1 MATWAATVAAPIG
14 QGDFAG
20 YGGLNRPVMVY
31 QMDSY
36 RYWERGRNNFSYG
49 QFGENFTV
57 DGLPDDEV
65 CIGDRYD
72 PVESRHRAQG
82 TRLYAVF
89 RFGDDP
95 VTCEPVSGRNS
106 LLFNGRTADSDSV
119 NLGSNPGSPAGESA
133 SNRCVFVVSS
143 LAGIALK
150 LPRVSAPANAS
161 VPTRDA
167 KRQGVG
173 RERPKGTLKAVFES
187 SDMER
192 FAWVLMEV

>member
-1 MATWAATVAAPIG
+1 LAFDRRPRSTAKAFGKFLLIVATWAATVAAPIG

-20 YGGLNRPVMVY
+20 YGGLNRPIMVY

-36 RYWERGRNNFSYG
+36 RYWERELGRNNFSYG

-119 NLGSNPGSPAGESA
+119 NLGSNPGSPAKSHLSPNWPCSPPHCA
-133 SNRCVFVVSS
+133 LKCAACVFPY
-143 LAGIALK
+143 L
-150 LPRVSAPANAS
+150 
-161 VPTRDA
+161 
-167 KRQGVG
+167 
-173 RERPKGTLKAVFES
+173 
-187 SDMER
+187 
-192 FAWVLMEV
+192 